1 MALLSDDSSVRSQV
15 LPSIWRGYKTPRA
28 QIMGEELPFK
38 GMISAKGIPQEW
50 IDEMVRT
57 FQNGSLADFMEKYLG
72 RTLTEKDHEKIL
84 LKADKILKVGLDD
97 ISESDDPLMAILAI
111 DLAHNADEYGH
122 HLFQTACF
130 LKKHNQLPN
139 EARFV
144 LGQKINPALYSD
156 EESFGKAEKA
166 LLEPTRKIPH
176 KWAQSA
182 FYEWT
187 KTNDSVDCYLA
198 HMKEMAAAEIVMATK
213 GLMPVERAVHNYV
226 REHHEPAY
234 CHRPR
239 PRGRQWRLREE

>member
-1 MALLSDDSSVRSQV
+1 MAILSDDSSVRSQV
-15 LPSIWRGYKTPRA
+15 RPSVWCGYKTPRA

-38 GMISAKGIPQEW
+38 EMISAKGVPQEW
-50 IDEMVRT
+50 ADEMVRV

-72 RTLTEKDHEKIL
+72 KILTEKDHEKIL

-130 LKKHNQLPN
+130 LNKQNQLPN

-144 LGQKINPALYSD
+144 LGQKMNPALYPD
-156 EESFGKAEKA
+156 KESFERAEKV

-176 KWAQSA
+176 RWAQAA

-187 KTNDSVDCYLA
+187 KTTDSADYLA
-198 HMKEMAAAEIVMATK
+198 HMKEMAATEIVMATM
-213 GLMPVERAVHNYV
+213 GLVPVDRAVHNYLH
-226 REHHEPAY
+226 EHREPAY
-234 CHRPR
+234 HRRPR
-239 PRGRQWRLREE
+239 PRYRNWRGREE